1 MSCYCEHVAG
11 FRKTSIDQDLNNA
24 MVSTLVKDVVLAD
37 NRISVLGAADAM
49 VEKYTKSYESDM
61 LGI

>member
-1 MSCYCEHVAG
+1 M
-11 FRKTSIDQDLNNA
+11 L
-24 MVSTLVKDVVLAD
+24 LAD